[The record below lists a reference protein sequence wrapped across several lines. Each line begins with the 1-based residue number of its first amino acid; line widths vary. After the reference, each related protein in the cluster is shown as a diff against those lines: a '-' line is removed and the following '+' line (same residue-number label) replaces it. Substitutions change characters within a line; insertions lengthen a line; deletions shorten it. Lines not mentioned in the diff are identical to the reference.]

1 MSSNII
7 SSWYIKIYPIHVY
20 TSIMETIKFSSK
32 KKLSYLMLP
41 KRYLMRKKQIKLAKG
56 EKRIVIVGLV
66 SIYTSETRG

>member
-1 MSSNII
+1 
-7 SSWYIKIYPIHVY
+7 
-20 TSIMETIKFSSK
+20 METIKYSLK
-32 KKLSYLMLP
+32 KKLSYLILP